1 MMMYFNYSFLFFFS
15 YYKTVILGWFQGA
28 ATSLITEAF
37 CNLKYASLTL
47 KKKLL
52 ARISLALIFEIE
64 ESIGTRFHWF
74 PKR

>member
-1 MMMYFNYSFLFFFS
+1 MMMYFNYSFLFFS

-28 ATSLITEAF
+28 ATSLIIEAF

-47 KKKLL
+47 KKLV

>member
-47 KKKLL
+47 KKTVSSD
-52 ARISLALIFEIE
+52 IT
-64 ESIGTRFHWF
+64 GTYI
-74 PKR
+74 

>member
-28 ATSLITEAF
+28 ATSLIIEAF

-47 KKKLL
+47 KKNC
-52 ARISLALIFEIE
+52 
-64 ESIGTRFHWF
+64 
-74 PKR
+74 